1 MVLKPSELTPLTA
14 LALAELARRAGLPPG
29 VVNVVCG
36 DAAAI
41 ADVLLASPE
50 VGWECGMP
58 QARERPCIGESK
70 KPEAG

>member
-50 VGWECGMP
+50 VGGSVACL
-58 QARERPCIGESK
+58 RKESD
-70 KPEAG
+70 PV